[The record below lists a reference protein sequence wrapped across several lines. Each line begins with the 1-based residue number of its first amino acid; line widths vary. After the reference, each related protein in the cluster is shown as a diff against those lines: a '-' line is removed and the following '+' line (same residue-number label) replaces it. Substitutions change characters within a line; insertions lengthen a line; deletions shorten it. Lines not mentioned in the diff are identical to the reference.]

1 MPYLNAFIDKVSSQN
16 ISEAQALEVIK
27 QLHESVHRHTP
38 APGVGAVS
46 EQRVLAQLTDL
57 LCATIHLDP
66 SDIEPQRSL
75 ADYGFNSISLTEFS
89 QRIAEHFPGVKL
101 APSTFMEHPS
111 LAALARHIAPEAG
124 LGHPT
129 ATAPGHLEHVVA
141 DQLQRYFHQT
151 GHSAGATVRP
161 IAKAVRSTAGQGP
174 RAQAATGPDSQRET
188 SAWTDDIAII
198 GMAARL
204 PKSESL
210 ADFWRRLVADE
221 PFISE
226 VPADRWDWRAIFGD
240 IDSPGKTDCHHGA
253 FIDDVR
259 GFDPLH
265 FNISPREA
273 ALIDPQHRLML
284 QAVWE
289 TVETAGY
296 RRDQLRQQ
304 KVGVF
309 LGIERKDY
317 ADLIRAS
324 HVEIDGHLNTGNAHA
339 MLVNRIAHFFDWKGP
354 VSTVDAAC
362 TSSFVAIEQAIAAL
376 RTGQAQAAI
385 AGGVNLV
392 LSPEVNIYNRRLGL
406 FTGDGI
412 VRPFDKDAN
421 GHFFSDGLGVV
432 MLKRLSAAERDQDT
446 ILGVIKG
453 LSVRHGGKSLYLTA
467 PNADIHRETIA
478 EALEQAGL
486 QARDI
491 DYIEAQ
497 GTANPMADDVE
508 LNAFDK
514 VFKGRAV
521 KPAFGTLKG
530 QLGHFSGASGVIS
543 LIKSLLAL
551 QHDTLI
557 KIANLQHFNWD
568 TERGEFACEPV
579 RQTAP
584 WAPKELDGQR
594 QPRHIGIHNFG
605 FGGVTGHMVL
615 GEYLAPEPQSVE
627 SQSTEPQSTEA
638 QSTKLMAGGEQAIL
652 LSARTAD
659 QLEQTAKRLRDYL
672 QSPEAAN
679 ATLQG
684 IAYTLQTGRE
694 HFEHR
699 AVVFAD
705 TPAVLAEHLQRLLS
719 GKEDAG
725 GFLKRDLETGK
736 DVRQL
741 FASPEMH
748 SALQLWL
755 EDRNQRSLGRIWAAG
770 VEVDWQRLYD
780 GRPVPKKVP
789 LPTYPFAR
797 HALWIPQS
805 PSASPAAGLRGDSL
819 APILQRNVSTFMAQ
833 KYRSDFSGQ
842 ESWFVERPTD
852 KSRRFVELAHLHM
865 LIEATR
871 QAAEVAVDE
880 PVYLLLQDIG
890 FPHPLW
896 VNQKGV
902 AVELT
907 LVPGDNDLMDYRIG
921 SLGDDGPVL
930 HIHGQALFAQ
940 RRPVAPLDVARLHG
954 QDGWQPVAQ
963 PGAVLVQLSALLA
976 RTQACDAVDL
986 RLLSVDEVALYGP
999 LEKAAYLWSRPSD
1012 NDFAQ
1017 VEMPSTVSRLDI
1029 DVCDADGEVLMQ
1041 LRDVVCSH
1049 AGAQATDAADIP
1061 VSMPEQIKG
1070 MIPTLNGTGAMT
1082 TVLPA
1087 CSQLFVEFAGSARG
1101 EVMDM
1106 GCAYGV
1112 ATVAALEQGAQVLAV
1127 DIEEQHLT
1135 ILSGSVAPRLR
1146 GRLSTQAGALPDMDF
1161 AVGRFQAIH
1170 AARVLHFLAPQAFRE
1185 SIRKMAQWLA
1195 PGGRLFLICDS
1206 PYFPHWAARVEEY
1219 ERLNAL
1225 GEEWPGYIA
1234 DIAGYFRSR
1243 AQASAANAI
1252 DSGSHASDALNGT
1265 PLINL
1270 VDPEILAR
1278 ECRLA
1283 GLHVEEAG
1291 YEGLAI
1297 DYDGQAPGDGL
1308 EHASV
1313 IAIKPY
1319 A

>member
-1 MPYLNAFIDKVSSQN
+1 MTYLNAFIDKVSSQS
-16 ISEAQALEVIK
+16 ISDAQALDLIR
-27 QLHESVHRHTP
+27 QLHESVQQP
-38 APGVGAVS
+38 APAPARGTLV
-46 EQRVLAQLTDL
+46 EQQVLAELSGFL
-57 LCATIHLDP
+57 VATIHLDQGE
-66 SDIEPQRSL
+66 IEPERSL

-89 QRIAEHFPGVKL
+89 QRIGARFPGLRL
-101 APSTFMEHPS
+101 ASSTFMEHPS
-111 LAALARHIAPEAG
+111 LAALARHIAPRAG
-124 LGHPT
+124 LGQEAP
-129 ATAPGHLEHVVA
+129 ATASVDVEHVVA
-141 DQLQRYFHQT
+141 ERLQRYFHEQ
-151 GHSAGATVRP
+151 GQAAGATVQP
-161 IAKAVRSTAGQGP
+161 IARVVRASAGQGP
-174 RAQAATGPDSQRET
+174 RPQAGSGTENHDEAAALHE
-188 SAWTDDIAII
+188 DIAII

-204 PKSESL
+204 PKSDSL
-210 ADFWRRLVADE
+210 ADFWRRLVDDE

-226 VPADRWDWRAIFGD
+226 VPADRWDWRAIYGD
-240 IDSPGKTDCHHGA
+240 LDSPDKTDCYHGA

-265 FNISPREA
+265 FNIAPREA

-284 QAVWE
+284 QTVWE
-289 TVETAGY
+289 ALETSGY
-296 RRDQLRQQ
+296 QRDQLRQQ
-304 KVGVF
+304 KIGVF

-324 HVEIDGHLNTGNAHA
+324 QVAIDGHLNTGNAHA
-339 MLVNRIAHFFDWKGP
+339 MLVNRIAHYFDWKGP

-362 TSSFVAIEQAIAAL
+362 SSSFVAIDRAITAL

-392 LSPEVNIYNRRLGL
+392 LSPEVNIYNRKLGL

-412 VRPFDKDAN
+412 VRPFDKQAN

-432 MLKRLSAAERDQDT
+432 MLKRLSLAERDNDN

-467 PNADIHRETIA
+467 PNAEIHCETIA
-478 EALEQAGL
+478 EALGQAGL
-486 QARDI
+486 QPRDI

-497 GTANPMADDVE
+497 GTANPMADEVE

-514 VFKGRAV
+514 VFKGCAS
-521 KPAFGTLKG
+521 KPGFGTLKG

-551 QHDTLI
+551 QHDTLV
-557 KIANLQHFNWD
+557 KIANLEEFNWNPGQ
-568 TERGEFACEPV
+568 GEFACEPI
-579 RQTAP
+579 RETAA
-584 WAPKELDGQR
+584 WAPKTRDGQR
-594 QPRHIGIHNFG
+594 QARHIGIHNFG

-615 GEYLAPEPQSVE
+615 GEYLAPEAP
-627 SQSTEPQSTEA
+627 A
-638 QSTKLMAGGEQAIL
+638 MAPPAAGEQAVP

-659 QLEQTAKRLRDYL
+659 QLEQAAKRLLAHL
-672 QSPEAAN
+672 QSPEAAQLSLRDV
-679 ATLQG
+679 AS
-684 IAYTLQTGRE
+684 TLQTGRE

-705 TPAVLAEHLQRLLS
+705 SLALLTERLERLLS
-719 GKEDAG
+719 GQEDAG
-725 GFLKRDLETGK
+725 AFLKRDLETGK

-741 FASPEMH
+741 FASPEM
-748 SALQLWL
+748 QPVVRQWL
-755 EDRNQRSLGRIWAAG
+755 DERNQRGLGRIWVAG
-770 VEVDWQRLYD
+770 VAVDWQRLYA
-780 GRPVPKKVP
+780 GQPALKKAQ

-797 HALWIPQS
+797 HALWIPQ
-805 PSASPAAGLRGDSL
+805 APANGPAVALP
-819 APILQRNVSTFMAQ
+819 APILQHNVSTFMAQ
-833 KYRSDFSGQ
+833 KYRSEFTGQ
-842 ESWFVERPTD
+842 EPWFVAGGAD
-852 KSRRFVELAHLHM
+852 LSRRFVELAHLPM
-865 LIEATR
+865 LIQATR
-871 QAAEVAVDE
+871 QAAEVTADE
-880 PVYLLLQDIG
+880 PVGLVLHDIV
-890 FPHPLW
+890 FPHALW
-896 VNQKGV
+896 VERQPV

-907 LVPGDNDLMDYRIG
+907 LVPGEHELIDYRLSSPG
-921 SLGDDGPVL
+921 QGDAVL
-930 HIHGQALFAQ
+930 HIRGQALFEP
-940 RRPVAPLDVARLHG
+940 RRSVAALQLPADAAEAGWHPVT
-954 QDGWQPVAQ
+954 QPAM
-963 PGAVLVQLSALLA
+963 VLLQLTSLLA
-976 RTQACDAVDL
+976 REQACEVAAL
-986 RLLSVDEVALYGP
+986 TLLSVDEVRVDGAL
-999 LEKAAYLWSRPSD
+999 EQAAWLWLRPSD

-1029 DVCDADGEVLMQ
+1029 DICDGAGEVLMQ
-1041 LRDVVCSH
+1041 LRDLVCSH
-1049 AGAQATDAADIP
+1049 GNDLDAAPGPVP

-1087 CSQLFVEFAGSARG
+1087 CSQLFVEFAATTGR

-1112 ATVAALEQGAQVLAV
+1112 ATIAALEQGARVLAV
-1127 DIEEQHLT
+1127 DIEEQHLR
-1135 ILSGSVAPRLR
+1135 ILADKVPPHLR
-1146 GRLSTQAGALPDMDF
+1146 GRLSTLAGALPDMDF
-1161 AVGRFQAIH
+1161 APGRFQAIH

-1185 SIRKMAQWLA
+1185 SIRKMARWLA
-1195 PGGRLFLICDS
+1195 PGGQLFLTCDT
-1206 PYFPHWAARVEEY
+1206 PYFPHWAARVDEY
-1219 ERLNAL
+1219 ERLNAA

-1243 AQASAANAI
+1243 VQASAGNAI

-1283 GLHVEEAG
+1283 GLQVEEAG

-1297 DYDGQAPGDGL
+1297 DFEGHAASDGL

-1313 IAIKPY
+1313 IAIKPCS
-1319 A
+1319 ATPRSLRR

>member
-1 MPYLNAFIDKVSSQN
+1 MPYLNAFIDKVSSQS
-16 ISEAQALEVIK
+16 ISDEQALDVIR
-27 QLHESVHRHTP
+27 QLHESVQQP
-38 APGVGAVS
+38 APVPGSLS
-46 EQRVLAQLTDL
+46 EQQVLAELTGFL
-57 LCATIHLDP
+57 AATIHFEH
-66 SDIEPQRSL
+66 SDIEPERSL

-89 QRIAEHFPGVKL
+89 QRIAAHFPGLKL

-111 LAALARHIAPEAG
+111 LAALARHIALKAG
-124 LGHPT
+124 PGPAPA
-129 ATAPGHLEHVVA
+129 ATSGHLEQVVA
-141 DQLQRYFHQT
+141 DRLQRYFHEHT
-151 GHSAGATVRP
+151 HLAGATVQP
-161 IAKAVRSTAGQGP
+161 IARSVRAASGASVQGP
-174 RAQAATGPDSQRET
+174 RSHGAAGADQHGEAAALTE
-188 SAWTDDIAII
+188 DIAII

-204 PKSESL
+204 PKSDSL

-240 IDSPGKTDCHHGA
+240 LDSPDKTDCHHGA

-289 TVETAGY
+289 TLESAGY
-296 RRDQLRQQ
+296 QRDRLRQQ
-304 KVGVF
+304 KIGVF

-324 HVEIDGHLNTGNAHA
+324 QVPIDGHLNTGNAHA

-354 VSTVDAAC
+354 VGTVDAAC
-362 TSSFVAIEQAIAAL
+362 TSSFVAIDRAITAL

-392 LSPEVNIYNRRLGL
+392 LSPEVNIYNRKLGL

-412 VRPFDKDAN
+412 VRPFDKQAN

-432 MLKRLSAAERDQDT
+432 MLKRLSQAERDNDT

-467 PNADIHRETIA
+467 PNAEIHCETIA

-486 QARDI
+486 QPGDI
-491 DYIEAQ
+491 DYLEAQ
-497 GTANPMADDVE
+497 GTANPMADEVE

-514 VFKGRAV
+514 VFKDCAG
-521 KPAFGTLKG
+521 KPGLGTLKG
-530 QLGHFSGASGVIS
+530 QLGHFSGASGVIA

-557 KIANLQHFNWD
+557 KIANLQQFNWD
-568 TERGEFACEPV
+568 AAQGDFACEPV
-579 RQTAP
+579 RRTGT
-584 WAPKELDGQR
+584 WAPKMIDGQR
-594 QPRHIGIHNFG
+594 RARHIGIHNFG

-615 GEYLAPEPQSVE
+615 GEYLNPVAATGSPRAE
-627 SQSTEPQSTEA
+627 
-638 QSTKLMAGGEQAIL
+638 GEQAVL

-659 QLEQTAKRLRDYL
+659 QLTQVAGRLLAHL
-672 QSPEAAN
+672 QSPEAGQP
-679 ATLQG
+679 TLQ
-684 IAYTLQTGRE
+684 ALACTLQIGRE

-699 AVVFAD
+699 AVIFAD
-705 TPAVLAEHLQRLLS
+705 SLAVLVERLERLLD
-719 GKEDAG
+719 GKDDAG
-725 GFLKRDLETGK
+725 AFLKRDLETGK

-748 SALQLWL
+748 AVAQQWL
-755 EDRNQRSLGRIWAAG
+755 DEHNQRGLGRIWVAG
-770 VEVDWQRLYD
+770 VVVDWQRLYA
-780 GRPVPKKVP
+780 GQPVLRKVQ

-797 HALWIPQS
+797 HALWIPRESAGGPVAS
-805 PSASPAAGLRGDSL
+805 PSAAALS
-819 APILQRNVSTFMAQ
+819 PILQHNVSTFMAQ
-833 KYRSDFSGQ
+833 KYRSDFTGL
-842 ESWFVERPTD
+842 EPWFVARAAD
-852 KSRRFVELAHLHM
+852 QSRRFVELAHLDM
-865 LIEATR
+865 LIQATR
-871 QAAEVAVDE
+871 QAAEVAADE
-880 PVYLLLQDIG
+880 PFSLALHDIA

-896 VNQKGV
+896 VKGQPV
-902 AVELT
+902 AVELN
-907 LVPGDNDLMDYRIG
+907 LAPDENDLVDYRIS
-921 SLGDDGPVL
+921 SLDQGDALL
-930 HIHGQALFAQ
+930 HIHGQALFQ
-940 RRPVAPLDVARLHG
+940 PRRPLAALEVARRSSEP
-954 QDGWQPVAQ
+954 GWHPVERPATL
-963 PGAVLVQLSALLA
+963 LVQLTGLLA
-976 RTQACDAVDL
+976 RAQGCAVEAL
-986 RLLSVDEVALYGP
+986 TLLSVDEVLVQGALDN
-999 LEKAAYLWSRPSD
+999 AAWLRLRPSD

-1017 VEMPSTVSRLDI
+1017 VEMPSTVSRLHVDI
-1029 DVCDADGEVLMQ
+1029 CDAAGEVLMQ

-1049 AGAQATDAADIP
+1049 VDAGGTNP
-1061 VSMPEQIKG
+1061 VPAPSSMPQQIKG

-1087 CSQLFVEFAGSARG
+1087 CSQLFVEFAATAAG

-1112 ATVAALEQGAQVLAV
+1112 ATIAALEQGARVLAV

-1135 ILSGSVAPRLR
+1135 ILAGNVAPALR

-1161 AVGRFQAIH
+1161 APGRFQAIH

-1195 PGGRLFLICDS
+1195 PGGRLFLTCDS
-1206 PYFPHWAARVEEY
+1206 PYFPHWAARVDEY
-1219 ERLNAL
+1219 ERLNAQ

-1234 DIAGYFRSR
+1234 DIAGYFRNR
-1243 AQASAANAI
+1243 AQASAGNAI

-1283 GLHVEEAG
+1283 GLLVEEAG

-1297 DYDGQAPGDGL
+1297 DYDGQAATDGL

-1313 IAIKPY
+1313 IALKPH

>member
-1 MPYLNAFIDKVSSQN
+1 MPYLNAFIDKVSSQS
-16 ISEAQALEVIK
+16 ISDEQALVVIR
-27 QLHESVHRHTP
+27 QLHESVQRPTP
-38 APGVGAVS
+38 AAPGSIS
-46 EQRVLAQLTDL
+46 EQQVLAELTGFLAATLQLDQG
-57 LCATIHLDP
+57 
-66 SDIEPQRSL
+66 DIEPDRSL
-75 ADYGFNSISLTEFS
+75 ADYGFSSISLTEFS
-89 QRIAEHFPGVKL
+89 QRIGAHFQGLKL
-101 APSTFMEHPS
+101 APSTFMEYPS
-111 LAALARHIAPEAG
+111 LSALARHIAPRAD
-124 LGHPT
+124 LGQAP
-129 ATAPGHLEHVVA
+129 AAAPGHLEHVVA
-141 DQLQRYFHQT
+141 DQLQRYFHE
-151 GHSAGATVRP
+151 HAHLAGATVQP
-161 IAKAVRSTAGQGP
+161 IARAVRPSSGQGP
-174 RAQAATGPDSQRET
+174 RGHAATGPQRHDET
-188 SAWTDDIAII
+188 SALSEDIAII

-204 PKSESL
+204 PKSDSL
-210 ADFWRRLVADE
+210 DDFWRRLVADE
-221 PFISE
+221 PFIGE

-240 IDSPGKTDCHHGA
+240 IDSPDKTDCYHGA

-289 TVETAGY
+289 TLETAGY
-296 RRDQLRQQ
+296 QRDQLRQQ
-304 KVGVF
+304 KIGVF

-324 HVEIDGHLNTGNAHA
+324 RVAIDGHLNTGNAHA
-339 MLVNRIAHFFDWKGP
+339 MLVNRIAHYFDWKGP

-362 TSSFVAIEQAIAAL
+362 TSSFVAIDRAITAL

-392 LSPEVNIYNRRLGL
+392 LSPEVNIYNRKLGL

-412 VRPFDKDAN
+412 VRPFDKQAN

-432 MLKRLSAAERDQDT
+432 MLKRLSLAERDNDT

-467 PNADIHRETIA
+467 PNAQIHCETIA

-486 QARDI
+486 RPQDI

-497 GTANPMADDVE
+497 GTANPLADEVE
-508 LNAFDK
+508 LSAFDK
-514 VFKGRAV
+514 VFKGCAR
-521 KPAFGTLKG
+521 KPGFGTLKG

-543 LIKSLLAL
+543 LIKSLLTFK
-551 QHDTLI
+551 HDTLI

-568 TERGEFACEPV
+568 NGQGDFACEPV
-579 RQTAP
+579 LQTGA
-584 WAPKELDGQR
+584 WAPKAFDGQR

-615 GEYLAPEPQSVE
+615 GEYLSPEPPAVA
-627 SQSTEPQSTEA
+627 PA
-638 QSTKLMAGGEQAIL
+638 AGEQAIL

-659 QLEQTAKRLRDYL
+659 QLVQTAKRLLAHL
-672 QSPEAAN
+672 QSAA
-679 ATLQG
+679 AGDFSLQE
-684 IAYTLQTGRE
+684 IACTLQTGRE

-699 AVVFAD
+699 AVIFAD
-705 TPAVLAEHLQRLLS
+705 SLAVLAERLQGLLS
-719 GKEDAG
+719 GKEEASA
-725 GFLKRDLETGK
+725 FLTRDLETGK

-741 FASPEMH
+741 FASPEM
-748 SALQLWL
+748 QRVVQQWL
-755 EDRNQRSLGRIWAAG
+755 DERNPRGLGRIWVAG
-770 VEVDWQRLYD
+770 VAVDWQRLYA
-780 GRPVPKKVP
+780 GQPAPRKAR

-797 HALWIPQS
+797 HALWIPQA
-805 PSASPAAGLRGDSL
+805 PASRPGDVPL
-819 APILQRNVSTFMAQ
+819 APILQHNVSTFMAQ
-833 KYRSDFSGQ
+833 KYRSEFTGH
-842 ESWFVERPTD
+842 ERWFVERGADP
-852 KSRRFVELAHLHM
+852 SRRFVELAHLHM
-865 LIEATR
+865 LIQATR
-871 QAAEVAVDE
+871 QAAEVAPDE
-880 PVYLLLQDIG
+880 PVRLLLQDII

-896 VNQKGV
+896 VNQQPV

-907 LVPGDNDLMDYRIG
+907 LVPGDNDLIDYRVS
-921 SLGDDGPVL
+921 SLGEAGL
-930 HIHGQALFAQ
+930 HIHGQALFQPRQPIA
-940 RRPVAPLDVARLHG
+940 ALDVAARSG
-954 QDGWQPVAQ
+954 EPGWHAVAQ
-963 PGAVLVQLSALLA
+963 PAAVLVQLTGLLA
-976 RTQACDAVDL
+976 RAQACDNHAL
-986 RLLSVDEVALYGP
+986 TLLSVAEVLVNDALD
-999 LEKAAYLWSRPSD
+999 KAAWLWLRPSD

-1017 VEMPSTVSRLDI
+1017 VEMPSTVSRLDVDI
-1029 DVCDADGEVLMQ
+1029 CDAAGEVLTQ

-1049 AGAQATDAADIP
+1049 AEALDAHAVP
-1061 VSMPEQIKG
+1061 ASVSMPQQLKG

-1087 CSQLFVEFAGSARG
+1087 CSQLFVESAASSAG

-1112 ATVAALEQGAQVLAV
+1112 ATIAVLERGARVLAV

-1135 ILSGSVAPRLR
+1135 ILADNVAPRLR
-1146 GRLSTQAGALPDMDF
+1146 GRLSTQAGALPEMDF
-1161 AVGRFQAIH
+1161 APGRFQAIH
-1170 AARVLHFLAPQAFRE
+1170 AARVLHFLPPEAFRE
-1185 SIRKMAQWLA
+1185 SIRKMARWLA

-1206 PYFPHWAARVEEY
+1206 PYFPHWAARVDEY
-1219 ERLNAL
+1219 ERLNAR
-1225 GEEWPGYIA
+1225 GDEWPGYIA
-1234 DIAGYFRSR
+1234 DIADYFHSR
-1243 AQASAANAI
+1243 AQAGAANAI

-1283 GLHVEEAG
+1283 GLLVEEAG

-1297 DYDGQAPGDGL
+1297 DYDGQAATDGL

-1313 IAIKPY
+1313 IALKPH

>member
-1 MPYLNAFIDKVSSQN
+1 MTYLNAFIDKVSSRS
-16 ISEAQALEVIK
+16 ISEAQAVDVIK
-27 QLHESVHRHTP
+27 QLHESVQQPPVQATP
-38 APGVGAVS
+38 VGN
-46 EQRVLAQLTDL
+46 EQQVLTDL
-57 LCATIHLDP
+57 SGFLAATLHVDQ
-66 SDIEPQRSL
+66 SDIEAARSL
-75 ADYGFNSISLTEFS
+75 ADYGFNSISLTDFS
-89 QRIAEHFPGVKL
+89 QRITAHFGGLKL
-101 APSTFMEHPS
+101 APSTFMEYPS
-111 LAALARHIAPEAG
+111 LASLARYITSRTDGGDASAHRVD
-124 LGHPT
+124 GH
-129 ATAPGHLEHVVA
+129 EHVVA
-141 DQLQRYFHQT
+141 EQLQRYFQEHAQA
-151 GHSAGATVRP
+151 AGATVQP
-161 IAKAVRSTAGQGP
+161 IARAVRATNGQGP
-174 RAQAATGPDSQRET
+174 RALPGGREPERDT
-188 SAWTDDIAII
+188 SALTEDIAII

-204 PKSESL
+204 PKSDSL
-210 ADFWRRLVADE
+210 TDFWHRLVHDE

-240 IDSPGKTDCHHGA
+240 IETPDKTDCYHGA

-259 GFDPLH
+259 GFDPMH
-265 FNISPREA
+265 FNIAPREA

-289 TVETAGY
+289 TLETAGY
-296 RRDQLRQQ
+296 PRDQLRQR
-304 KVGVF
+304 KIGVF

-339 MLVNRIAHFFDWKGP
+339 MLVNRIAHYFDWKGP
-354 VSTVDAAC
+354 VGTVDAAC
-362 TSSFVAIEQAIAAL
+362 TSSFVAIDRAISAL
-376 RTGQAQAAI
+376 RTGQAEAAI

-392 LSPEVNIYNRRLGL
+392 LSPEVNIYNRKLGL

-412 VRPFDKDAN
+412 VRPFDKQAN

-432 MLKRLSAAERDQDT
+432 MLKRLSAAERDNDT

-467 PNADIHRETIA
+467 PNADIHCETIT

-486 QARDI
+486 QPQDI

-514 VFKGRAV
+514 VFKGCAQ
-521 KPAFGTLKG
+521 KPGFGTLKG

-543 LIKSLLAL
+543 LIKSLLAFK
-551 QHDTLI
+551 HNTLV
-557 KIANLQHFNWD
+557 KIANLQDFNWD
-568 TERGEFACEPV
+568 SEQGEFACEPIY
-579 RQTAP
+579 QTRA
-584 WAPKELDGQR
+584 WAPRTVEGQPR
-594 QPRHIGIHNFG
+594 ARHIGIHNFG

-615 GEYLAPEPQSVE
+615 AEYTATPFAAPDS
-627 SQSTEPQSTEA
+627 A
-638 QSTKLMAGGEQAIL
+638 GEQAVL

-659 QLEQTAKRLRDYL
+659 QLAQMCKRLLAHVRSPQSESLTL
-672 QSPEAAN
+672 QEVA
-679 ATLQG
+679 ATLQT
-684 IAYTLQTGRE
+684 ARE

-705 TPAVLAEHLQRLLS
+705 SLETLAARLELLLA
-719 GKEDAG
+719 GKEDANA
-725 GFLKRDLETGK
+725 FLKRDLDAGR

-741 FASPEMH
+741 FASDEM
-748 SALQLWL
+748 QPVVQQWL
-755 EDRNQRSLGRIWAAG
+755 GEHNQRALGRIWVAG
-770 VEVDWQRLYD
+770 VAVEWAQLYD
-780 GRPVPKKVP
+780 GRQRPARVH

-797 HALWIPQS
+797 HALWIPQAPVGRAGS
-805 PSASPAAGLRGDSL
+805 HLPAM
-819 APILQRNVSTFMAQ
+819 LQRNVSTFMGQ
-833 KYRSDFSGQ
+833 KYRSDFTGH
-842 ESWFVERPTD
+842 EAWFTQRTGAPA
-852 KSRRFVELAHLHM
+852 RRFVELAHLDM

-871 QAAEVAVDE
+871 QAAEVDADEAVHL
-880 PVYLLLQDIG
+880 VLHDII

-896 VNQKGV
+896 VDQSSV
-902 AVELT
+902 TVQL
-907 LVPGDNDLMDYRIG
+907 DLEPTDEERIDYRI
-921 SLGDDGPVL
+921 SALGAGEALL
-930 HIHGQALFAQ
+930 HIHGQALFESNQAL
-940 RRPVAPLDVARLHG
+940 PPLDLSLRAK
-954 QDGWQPVAQ
+954 Q
-963 PGAVLVQLSALLA
+963 PGWYAVVQPATALVQLTALLA
-976 RTQACDAVDL
+976 ETQSCAPDAL
-986 RLLSVDEVALYGP
+986 TLLSVDEVTVLAP
-999 LEKAAYLWSRPSD
+999 LTEAAWIWVRASD

-1017 VEMPSTVSRLDI
+1017 VEMPSTVSRLDVEI
-1029 DVCDADGEVLMQ
+1029 CDAAGNVLMQ

-1049 AGAQATDAADIP
+1049 VEAREVDLGVGAGR
-1061 VSMPEQIKG
+1061 MPGQVKG

-1087 CSQLFVEFAGSARG
+1087 CSQLFVEAAATAEGP
-1101 EVMDM
+1101 VMDM

-1127 DIEEQHLT
+1127 DIEEQHLR
-1135 ILSGSVAPRLR
+1135 ILSAGVAPQLR
-1146 GRLSTQAGALPDMDF
+1146 ARLSTQAGALPGIDF
-1161 AVGRFQAIH
+1161 APGSFQAIH
-1170 AARVLHFLAPQAFRE
+1170 AARILHFLPPQAFRE

-1206 PYFPHWAARVEEY
+1206 PYFPHWAARVDEY
-1219 ERLNAL
+1219 ERLSAQ

-1243 AQASAANAI
+1243 VQASASNAI

-1270 VDPEILAR
+1270 VDPETLAR

-1283 GLHVEEAG
+1283 GLQIEEAG

-1297 DYDGQAPGDGL
+1297 DYDGQPAEGGL

-1313 IAIKPY
+1313 IAFKPY
-1319 A
+1319 D

>member
-1 MPYLNAFIDKVSSQN
+1 MPYLNAFIDKVSSQS
-16 ISEAQALEVIK
+16 ISDEQALEMIR
-27 QLHESVHRHTP
+27 QLHESVQQP
-38 APGVGAVS
+38 APTQGALP
-46 EQRVLAQLTDL
+46 EQQVLAELTGFL
-57 LCATIHLDP
+57 AATIHFER
-66 SDIEPQRSL
+66 SDIEPDRSL

-89 QRIAEHFPGVKL
+89 QRIAAHFPGLKL

-111 LAALARHIAPEAG
+111 LSALARHIALKAG
-124 LGHPT
+124 PGP
-129 ATAPGHLEHVVA
+129 APAAAPGHLEQVVA
-141 DQLQRYFHQT
+141 DRLQRYFHEHT
-151 GHSAGATVRP
+151 HLAGATVQP
-161 IAKAVRSTAGQGP
+161 IARSVRGASGQGP
-174 RAQAATGPDSQRET
+174 RPHTAAGADKHGERAALTE
-188 SAWTDDIAII
+188 DIAII

-204 PKSESL
+204 PKSDSL

-240 IDSPGKTDCHHGA
+240 LDSRDKTDCYHGA

-289 TVETAGY
+289 TLEAAGY

-304 KVGVF
+304 KIGVF

-324 HVEIDGHLNTGNAHA
+324 QVEIDGHLNTGNAHA
-339 MLVNRIAHFFDWKGP
+339 MLVNRIAHYFDWKGP
-354 VSTVDAAC
+354 VATVDAAC
-362 TSSFVAIEQAIAAL
+362 TSSFVAIDRAITAL

-392 LSPEVNIYNRRLGL
+392 LSPEVNIYNRKLGL

-412 VRPFDKDAN
+412 VRPFDTQAN

-432 MLKRLSAAERDQDT
+432 MLKRLSLAERDQDT

-467 PNADIHRETIA
+467 PNAEIHCETIA

-486 QARDI
+486 QPQDI

-497 GTANPMADDVE
+497 GTANPMADEVE

-514 VFKGRAV
+514 VFKGCAS
-521 KPAFGTLKG
+521 KPGLGTLKG

-543 LIKSLLAL
+543 LIKSLLAFK
-551 QHDTLI
+551 HDTLI

-568 TERGEFACEPV
+568 AAQGDFACEPV
-579 RQTAP
+579 RQTGA
-584 WAPKELDGQR
+584 WAPRTLDGQR
-594 QPRHIGIHNFG
+594 RARHIGIHNFG

-615 GEYLAPEPQSVE
+615 GEYLDPESPAVPPQA
-627 SQSTEPQSTEA
+627 T
-638 QSTKLMAGGEQAIL
+638 GEQAIL

-659 QLEQTAKRLRDYL
+659 QLAQTGKRLLAHL
-672 QSPEAAN
+672 QSPEAEH
-679 ATLQG
+679 LSLPG
-684 IAYTLQTGRE
+684 IARTLQTGRE

-699 AVVFAD
+699 AVIFAD
-705 TPAVLAEHLQRLLS
+705 SPAVLVERLERLS
-719 GKEDAG
+719 AG
-725 GFLKRDLETGK
+725 QEEPGAFLERDLETGK

-741 FASPEMH
+741 FANPEMH
-748 SALQLWL
+748 AVVQQWL
-755 EDRNQRSLGRIWAAG
+755 DEHNQRALGRIWVAG
-770 VEVDWQRLYD
+770 VAVDWQRLYA
-780 GRPVPKKVP
+780 GQPPLKTVQ

-797 HALWIPQS
+797 HALWIPQ
-805 PSASPAAGLRGDSL
+805 APAANPAATQEGALLS
-819 APILQRNVSTFMAQ
+819 PILQRNVSTFMAQ
-833 KYRSDFSGQ
+833 KYRSDFTGQ
-842 ESWFVERPTD
+842 EPWFVGDAEN
-852 KSRRFVELAHLHM
+852 SRRFVDLAHLDM
-865 LIEATR
+865 LIQATR
-871 QAAEVAVDE
+871 QAAEVAPDE
-880 PVYLLLQDIG
+880 PLGLSLQDII
-890 FPHPLW
+890 FPRPLW
-896 VNQKGV
+896 VNRSPV

-907 LVPGDNDLMDYRIG
+907 LAPGENDLIDYRIG
-921 SLGDDGPVL
+921 SLGEGDAAL
-930 HIHGQALFAQ
+930 HIHGQALFQPRQPMAALN
-940 RRPVAPLDVARLHG
+940 VAARSG
-954 QDGWQPVAQ
+954 EAGWHPVAQ
-963 PGAVLVQLSALLA
+963 PATPLVQLTALLA
-976 RTQACDAVDL
+976 RAQGCEVNALT
-986 RLLSVDEVALYGP
+986 LLSVDEVLVRGALDN
-999 LEKAAYLWSRPSD
+999 AAWLWLRPSD

-1017 VEMPSTVSRLDI
+1017 VEMPSTVSRLDV
-1029 DVCDADGEVLMQ
+1029 DMCDAAGEVLMQ

-1049 AGAQATDAADIP
+1049 ADARGANQAPAPA
-1061 VSMPEQIKG
+1061 SMPEQVKG

-1087 CSQLFVEFAGSARG
+1087 CSQCFVESAAASTG

-1112 ATVAALEQGAQVLAV
+1112 ATIAALEQGARVLAV
-1127 DIEEQHLT
+1127 DIEAQHLE
-1135 ILSGSVAPRLR
+1135 ILAGSVAPRLR
-1146 GRLSTQAGALPDMDF
+1146 GRLDTLAGALPDMDF
-1161 AVGRFQAIH
+1161 APGRFQAIH
-1170 AARVLHFLAPQAFRE
+1170 AARILHFLPPPAFRE
-1185 SIRKMAQWLA
+1185 SIRKMARWLA

-1219 ERLNAL
+1219 ERLNAQ

-1278 ECRLA
+1278 ECRFA
-1283 GLHVEEAG
+1283 GLLVEEAG

-1297 DYDGQAPGDGL
+1297 DYGGQAASGGL

-1313 IAIKPY
+1313 IAIKPH

>member
-1 MPYLNAFIDKVSSQN
+1 MPYLNAFIDKVSSQS
-16 ISEAQALEVIK
+16 ISEAQALDVIR
-27 QLHESVHRHTP
+27 QLHGSVHQP
-38 APGVGAVS
+38 APTQVQGSVT
-46 EQRVLAQLTDL
+46 EQQVLADLSGFLLATLQLEQN
-57 LCATIHLDP
+57 
-66 SDIEPQRSL
+66 DIEPDRSL
-75 ADYGFNSISLTEFS
+75 ADYGFNSISLMEFS
-89 QRIAEHFPGVKL
+89 ERIATHFQGLKL
-101 APSTFMEHPS
+101 APSTFMEHSS
-111 LAALARHIAPEAG
+111 LSALARHIAPKVS
-124 LGHPT
+124 LGQVP
-129 ATAPGHLEHVVA
+129 AAPGQLEHVVA
-141 DQLQRYFHQT
+141 DQLRRYFQEN
-151 GHSAGATVRP
+151 GHVAGTTVQP
-161 IAKAVRSTAGQGP
+161 IARAVRASSGQGP
-174 RAQAATGPDSQRET
+174 RLHVATGTDRHGDA
-188 SAWTDDIAII
+188 SALTDEIAII

-204 PKSESL
+204 PKSDSL
-210 ADFWRRLVADE
+210 ADFWHRLVADE

-226 VPADRWDWRAIFGD
+226 VPADRWDWRAIFGG
-240 IDSPGKTDCHHGA
+240 IDSPDKTDCYHGA

-259 GFDPLH
+259 DFDPLH

-273 ALIDPQHRLML
+273 TLIDPQHRLML

-289 TVETAGY
+289 TLETAGY
-296 RRDQLRQQ
+296 HRDQLRQQ

-339 MLVNRIAHFFDWKGP
+339 MLVNRIAHYFDWKGP

-362 TSSFVAIEQAIAAL
+362 TSSFVAIDRAITAL
-376 RTGQAQAAI
+376 RTGQAQVAI

-392 LSPEVNIYNRRLGL
+392 LSPEVNIYNRKLGL

-412 VRPFDKDAN
+412 VRPFDKQAN

-432 MLKRLSAAERDQDT
+432 MLKRLSVAERDNDT

-453 LSVRHGGKSLYLTA
+453 MSVRHGGKSLYLTA
-467 PNADIHRETIA
+467 PNADIHCETIT

-486 QARDI
+486 HPQDI

-514 VFKGRAV
+514 VFKGCAT
-521 KPAFGTLKG
+521 KPAIGTLKG

-543 LIKSLLAL
+543 LVKSLLAFK
-551 QHDTLI
+551 HDTLI

-568 TERGEFACEPV
+568 AEQGEFACEPV
-579 RQTAP
+579 RQTAAWP
-584 WAPKELDGQR
+584 HKTLDGQR
-594 QPRHIGIHNFG
+594 QARHVCIHNFG

-615 GEYLAPEPQSVE
+615 GEYLDSPAATVPPQGE
-627 SQSTEPQSTEA
+627 
-638 QSTKLMAGGEQAIL
+638 GEQAIL

-659 QLEQTAKRLRDYL
+659 QLAQMGKRLLAHL
-672 QSPEAAN
+672 QSPEAGKL
-679 ATLQG
+679 TLQG
-684 IAYTLQTGRE
+684 VANTLQTGRE

-699 AVVFAD
+699 AVIFAD
-705 TPAVLAEHLQRLLS
+705 SLAVLAERLERLLS
-719 GKEDAG
+719 GKEDTGA
-725 GFLKRDLETGK
+725 FLKRDLETGK

-741 FASPEMH
+741 FASAEMH
-748 SALQLWL
+748 TVVQQWL
-755 EDRNQRSLGRIWAAG
+755 DEHNQRGLGRIWVAG
-770 VEVDWQRLYD
+770 VAVDWQRLYA
-780 GRPVPKKVP
+780 GQPALKKVQ

-797 HALWIPQS
+797 HSLWIPQ
-805 PSASPAAGLRGDSL
+805 APAIHTANLLS
-819 APILQRNVSTFMAQ
+819 PILQRNVSTFMAQ
-833 KYRSDFSGQ
+833 KYRSDFTGQ
-842 ESWFVERPTD
+842 ERWFIERTAD
-852 KSRRFVELAHLHM
+852 QSRRFVELAHLDM
-865 LIEATR
+865 LIQATR
-871 QAAEVAVDE
+871 QAAEVAADE
-880 PVYLLLQDIG
+880 PVSLLLHDII
-890 FPHPLW
+890 FPNPLW
-896 VNQKGV
+896 VKQQPV

-907 LVPGDNDLMDYRIG
+907 LAPGEDDLIDYRLG
-921 SLGDDGPVL
+921 SLGEGDAVL
-930 HIHGQALFAQ
+930 HIHGRALFEP
-940 RRPVAPLDVARLHG
+940 R
-954 QDGWQPVAQ
+954 QPVSVLNVAARSGEPGWHPVVQ
-963 PGAVLVQLSALLA
+963 PATVLVQLTGLLA
-976 RTQACDAVDL
+976 QAQACDIDAL
-986 RLLSVDEVALYGP
+986 TLLSVDEVVVHEALDQ
-999 LEKAAYLWSRPSD
+999 AAWLWSRPSD

-1029 DVCDADGEVLMQ
+1029 DICDGAGQVLMQ

-1049 AGAQATDAADIP
+1049 TDVEEANDVSASM
-1061 VSMPEQIKG
+1061 SMPEQLKG

-1087 CSQLFVEFAGSARG
+1087 CSQMFVEFAATSGG

-1112 ATVAALEQGAQVLAV
+1112 ATVAALEQGARVLAV
-1127 DIEEQHLT
+1127 DIETQHLT
-1135 ILSGSVAPRLR
+1135 ILANSVAPHLR
-1146 GRLSTQAGALPDMDF
+1146 ARLSTQAGALPDMDF
-1161 AVGRFQAIH
+1161 APGRFQAIH
-1170 AARVLHFLAPQAFRE
+1170 AGRVLHFLPPQAFRQ

-1195 PGGRLFLICDS
+1195 PGGRLFLICDT
-1206 PYFPHWAARVEEY
+1206 PYFPHWAARVDEY

-1243 AQASAANAI
+1243 AQASASNAI
-1252 DSGSHASDALNGT
+1252 DSGSHASDALSGA

-1278 ECRLA
+1278 ECQLA
-1283 GLHVEEAG
+1283 GLRVEEAG

-1297 DYDGQAPGDGL
+1297 DYDGEAATGGV

>member
-1 MPYLNAFIDKVSSQN
+1 MSYLNAFIDKVSSQS
-16 ISEAQALEVIK
+16 ISDEQVLDVIR
-27 QLHESVHRHTP
+27 QLHESVQQPTP
-38 APGVGAVS
+38 VAPGSIS
-46 EQRVLAQLTDL
+46 EQQVLAELTGFLAATLQLDQG
-57 LCATIHLDP
+57 
-66 SDIEPQRSL
+66 DIEPDRSL

-89 QRIAEHFPGVKL
+89 QRIGTHFQGLKL

-111 LAALARHIAPEAG
+111 LSALARHIAPKTG
-124 LGHPT
+124 LGQAPA
-129 ATAPGHLEHVVA
+129 ATPEHLEHVVA
-141 DQLQRYFHQT
+141 DQLQRYFHE
-151 GHSAGATVRP
+151 HAHLAGATVQP
-161 IAKAVRSTAGQGP
+161 IVRAVRPSSGQGP
-174 RAQAATGPDSQRET
+174 RKHASTGLQRPHET
-188 SAWTDDIAII
+188 SALHEDIAII

-204 PKSESL
+204 PKSDSL
-210 ADFWRRLVADE
+210 GDFWRRLVADE

-240 IDSPGKTDCHHGA
+240 IDSPDKTDCYHGA

-289 TVETAGY
+289 VLETAGY
-296 RRDQLRQQ
+296 QRDQLRQQ
-304 KVGVF
+304 KIGVF

-324 HVEIDGHLNTGNAHA
+324 GVAIDGHLNTGNAHA
-339 MLVNRIAHFFDWKGP
+339 MLVNRIAHYFDWKGP

-362 TSSFVAIEQAIAAL
+362 TSSFVAIDRAITAL

-392 LSPEVNIYNRRLGL
+392 LSPEVNIYNRKLGL

-412 VRPFDKDAN
+412 VRPFDKQAN

-432 MLKRLSAAERDQDT
+432 MLKRLSLAERDNDT

-467 PNADIHRETIA
+467 PNAQIHCETIA

-486 QARDI
+486 RPEDI

-497 GTANPMADDVE
+497 GTANPMADEVE

-514 VFKGRAV
+514 VFKGCAS
-521 KPAFGTLKG
+521 KPGFGTLKG

-551 QHDTLI
+551 KHDTLI
-557 KIANLQHFNWD
+557 KIANLRHFNWD
-568 TERGEFACEPV
+568 TGQGDFACEPV
-579 RQTAP
+579 LQTGA
-584 WAPKELDGQR
+584 WAPKALDGQR

-615 GEYLAPEPQSVE
+615 GEYLSPESHAVSP
-627 SQSTEPQSTEA
+627 A
-638 QSTKLMAGGEQAIL
+638 AAGEQAIL

-659 QLEQTAKRLRDYL
+659 QLVQAARRLLAHL
-672 QSPEAAN
+672 QSAA
-679 ATLQG
+679 AGDLSLQE
-684 IAYTLQTGRE
+684 IACTLQTGRE

-699 AVVFAD
+699 AVIFAD
-705 TPAVLAEHLQRLLS
+705 SLAVLAERLQGLLS
-719 GKEDAG
+719 GKEEASA
-725 GFLKRDLETGK
+725 FLTRDLETGK

-748 SALQLWL
+748 CVVQQWL
-755 EDRNQRSLGRIWAAG
+755 DERNPRGLGRIWVAG
-770 VEVDWQRLYD
+770 VAVDWQRLYA
-780 GRPVPKKVP
+780 GQPALKKAQ

-797 HALWIPQS
+797 HSLWIPQA
-805 PSASPAAGLRGDSL
+805 PASRPDDVPL
-819 APILQRNVSTFMAQ
+819 ASILQHNVSTLRAQ
-833 KYRSDFSGQ
+833 KYRSDFTGH
-842 ESWFVERPTD
+842 ELWFVERGAD
-852 KSRRFVELAHLHM
+852 QSRRFVELAHLHM
-865 LIEATR
+865 VIQATR
-871 QAAEVAVDE
+871 QAAEVAPDE
-880 PVYLLLQDIG
+880 PVRLLLRDII

-896 VNQKGV
+896 VNQQPV

-907 LVPGDNDLMDYRIG
+907 LAPGENDLIDYRVS
-921 SLGDDGPVL
+921 SLGEAGL
-930 HIHGQALFAQ
+930 HIHGQALFQPRQPIA
-940 RRPVAPLDVARLHG
+940 ALDVTACSG
-954 QDGWQPVAQ
+954 EPGWHAVAQ
-963 PGAVLVQLSALLA
+963 PAAVLVQLSGLLA
-976 RTQACDAVDL
+976 RAQACDSHAL
-986 RLLSVDEVALYGP
+986 TLLSVDEVIVNDVLD
-999 LEKAAYLWSRPSD
+999 KAAWLWLHPSD

-1017 VEMPSTVSRLDI
+1017 VEMPSTVSRLDVDI
-1029 DVCDADGEVLMQ
+1029 CDAAGEVLMQ

-1049 AGAQATDAADIP
+1049 AETLDAHEVPAP
-1061 VSMPEQIKG
+1061 VSMPQQIKG

-1082 TVLPA
+1082 TVLSA
-1087 CSQLFVEFAGSARG
+1087 CSQLFVESAASSAG

-1112 ATVAALEQGAQVLAV
+1112 ATIAALERGARVLAV

-1135 ILSGSVAPRLR
+1135 ILAGNVAPRLR
-1146 GRLSTQAGALPDMDF
+1146 GRLSTRAGALPDMDF
-1161 AVGRFQAIH
+1161 APGRFQAIH
-1170 AARVLHFLAPQAFRE
+1170 AARVLHFLPPEAFRE
-1185 SIRKMAQWLA
+1185 SIRKMARWLV

-1206 PYFPHWAARVEEY
+1206 PYFPHWAARVDEY
-1219 ERLNAL
+1219 ERLNAQ
-1225 GEEWPGYIA
+1225 GDEWPGYIA
-1234 DIAGYFRSR
+1234 DIAGYFHSR
-1243 AQASAANAI
+1243 ARAGAANAI

-1283 GLHVEEAG
+1283 GLLVEEAG

-1297 DYDGQAPGDGL
+1297 DYDGQAATDGL

-1313 IAIKPY
+1313 IALKPH